1 MVAVLEPTSKKLLFW
16 LQIVLYTGQA
26 FQTFFEKKDVSTLT
40 IIFNQ
45 TNKNIYKTSAYGRK
59 AKDVKQIIVSYILYN
74 MQVCLSIYDLL
85 VDTRHWRVKT
95 STRGILR
102 NFAKFTT
109 VPESLYTVY
118 EILYM
123 KLWKYMNHTHEIL
136 IIFEVPTKMDHIT
149 LLPK

>member
-1 MVAVLEPTSKKLLFW
+1 MVAVLEPTSKKSLFW

-85 VDTRHWRVKT
+85 VDTRH
-95 STRGILR
+95 
-102 NFAKFTT
+102 
-109 VPESLYTVY
+109 
-118 EILYM
+118 
-123 KLWKYMNHTHEIL
+123 
-136 IIFEVPTKMDHIT
+136 
-149 LLPK
+149 